1 MLKKQRTIMQGRF
14 SPAAGL
20 GVAILLILVG
30 YGLTVALQGGF
41 TPFFPAIIAAAFFG
55 TAITVATSLAA
66 AAVGL
71 YTVNVG
77 SDLSR
82 LLLAAIFVACGIG
95 LAAISERVRRSH
107 ARQKEATRALQ
118 AREAHLKSILDTVPD
133 AMIVID
139 TSGHI
144 LSFSSAA
151 ERLFGWYAD
160 EVVGQNVSVLMPE
173 PHRSAHDGYLKRYLE
188 TGEARIIGIGR
199 VVVGCQR
206 DGTTFPMELAV
217 GEVLSLDQ
225 RFFTGFVRDLTERDE
240 AERRLQKLQSELIHI
255 SRLSAMGEM
264 ASTLA
269 HELNQ
274 PLSAIAN
281 YHGGMKLFLEGR
293 QDETANHL
301 REPVNAVSQQT
312 LRAGEIIRRMRN
324 FVARGETDREIVPL
338 TPLVEEAAA
347 LALVGV
353 KQTGIR
359 VHFHLRKGT
368 DLVLADRIQIQQVI
382 LNLIRNAI
390 EAMETVT
397 DRNLTVTTRTEGKT
411 AIISVADSG
420 IGLLPEIQAHLFQP
434 FVTSKPEGMGIG
446 LSVSRTIIE
455 SHGGRIWA
463 ENNPS
468 GGTTF
473 HLGLPLA
480 PEDTADA

>member
-1 MLKKQRTIMQGRF
+1 MQGRF

-20 GVAILLILVG
+20 AVAVLLILVG
-30 YGLTVALQGGF
+30 YGLTVALHGGF
-41 TPFFPAIIAAAFFG
+41 IPFFPAIIAAAFFG
-55 TAITVATSLAA
+55 TGITVLTSLAA

-71 YTVNVG
+71 YAVDVG
-77 SDLSR
+77 SDFSR
-82 LLLAAIFVACGIG
+82 LLLAVIFVACGVG
-95 LAAISERVRRSH
+95 LATISERVRRSH
-107 ARQKEATRALQ
+107 ARQKEATQALQ
-118 AREAHLKSILDTVPD
+118 AREAHLKSILDTIPD

-173 PHRSAHDGYLKRYLE
+173 PHRSAHDGYLERYLK

-199 VVVGCQR
+199 VVVGSRR

-225 RFFTGFVRDLTERDE
+225 RFFTGFVRDLTERHE

-281 YHGGMKLFLEGR
+281 YHSGMKLFLEGR
-293 QDETANHL
+293 HDETADRL
-301 REPVNAVSQQT
+301 REPVNAASQQT
-312 LRAGEIIRRMRN
+312 LRAGEIIRRMRS

-347 LALVGV
+347 LALVGA
-353 KQTGIR
+353 KETGIR
-359 VHFHLRKGT
+359 VHFRLRKGT

-390 EAMETVT
+390 EAMETIAE
-397 DRNLTVTTRTEGKT
+397 RNLTITTQTERKT

-420 IGLLPEIQAHLFQP
+420 TGLLPEIETNLFQP

-455 SHGGRIWA
+455 AHGGRIWA
-463 ENNPS
+463 ESNPS
-468 GGTTF
+468 GGTIF
-473 HLGLPLA
+473 HLSLPLA
-480 PEDTADA
+480 PEDTADV